1 MKLRTLLENNNPNIG
16 AFANSLKQK
25 YEDLLDLDL
34 YQDQEGHLELS
45 RIQVKPGARNQ
56 GTGAAVMKELV
67 NFADQN
73 GLLIWMSVADK
84 NKEMGTTSRNRLLK
98 FYRQFGFKK
107 NMGRHKRFD
116 LSMYATMY
124 RDPT

>member
-1 MKLRTLLENNNPNIG
+1 MKFRNLFEDENSKVK
-16 AFANSLKQK
+16 AFANAIKQK
-25 YEDLLDLDL
+25 YGLLDFDL
-34 YQDQEGHLELS
+34 YLDSNGNLELN
-45 RIQVKPGARNQ
+45 RIQVPRESRGQGIGAQ
-56 GTGAAVMKELV
+56 VMQDLT

-73 GLLIWMSVADK
+73 GLLIWMSVAEK

-107 NMGRHKRFD
+107 NMGRYKRFD

-124 RDPT
+124 RDPK